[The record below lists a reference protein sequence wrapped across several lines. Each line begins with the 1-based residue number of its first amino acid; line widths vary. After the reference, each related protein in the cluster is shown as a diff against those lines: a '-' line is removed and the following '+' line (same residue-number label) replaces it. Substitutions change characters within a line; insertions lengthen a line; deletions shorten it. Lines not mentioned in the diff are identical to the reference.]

1 MRAAGEGAYDCEV
14 APDWWVIAGPNG
26 GYIGAIIVRA
36 LSSEPELGAR
46 PLRSITIHY
55 LRAPAAGPA
64 RVFAEADR
72 HGRSVSFMRARLE
85 QDGRTCASALAVF
98 ADDRPGFEL
107 DLAAPPGGVEPPPP
121 GAQDGEP
128 PHRHAPP
135 FAHEFVH
142 LPRFGE
148 PPFAGGGGEPLTGG
162 WLRLRDERPLDAAAL
177 VALSDSWFPG
187 GLRGLGGPAPCAD
200 PRADR
205 ARAGCA
211 PAAGRLGAGQI
222 QHLAGPR
229 RLLGGGRRDLDTRR
243 PAGRSVPPAC
253 ARGLSGLVSGPRL

>member
-1 MRAAGEGAYDCEV
+1 VGDFEHDTSVHAAGEGAYDCEI
-14 APDWWVIAGPNG
+14 APEWWVIAGPNG

-107 DLAAPPGGVEPPPP
+107 DLAEPPEGVEPPPP
-121 GAQDGEP
+121 GAQEGEP
-128 PHRHAPP
+128 PHPHAPP

-148 PPFAGGGGEPLTGG
+148 PPFAGGAGEPLTGG

-177 VALSDSWFPG
+177 VALSDSWFPAVFAASDG
-187 GLRGLGGPAPCAD
+187 PLRVPTLELTVHVRAALPLPADWVLG
-200 PRADR
+200 RFSTSL
-205 ARAGCA
+205 ARDGFLEEDGAIWSRD
-211 PAAGRLGAGQI
+211 GRLVALSRQLA
-222 QHLAGPR
+222 LAG
-229 RLLGGGRRDLDTRR
+229 
-243 PAGRSVPPAC
+243 
-253 ARGLSGLVSGPRL
+253 